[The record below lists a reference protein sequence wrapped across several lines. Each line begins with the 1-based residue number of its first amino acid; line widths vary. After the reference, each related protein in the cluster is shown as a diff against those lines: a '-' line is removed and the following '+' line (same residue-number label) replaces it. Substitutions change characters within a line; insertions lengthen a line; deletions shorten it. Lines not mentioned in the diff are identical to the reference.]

1 MKELEKGETVMKL
14 KNVKITISN
23 DISLN
28 KISSKS
34 KV

>member
-1 MKELEKGETVMKL
+1 MKEIEEGEIVMKL
-14 KNVKITISN
+14 KNVKITISS

-28 KISSKS
+28 KISSKC